1 MLLIDGVRYKEWVFQ
16 AEDEFEEIIKEHAK
30 DIFGEDSL
38 YFPLKRKL
46 KTTAGIGSIPDG
58 YVVSL
63 QEEPCW
69 YICEVE
75 FHTHPLYEHII
86 AQLQK
91 IITGAKTLQS
101 QGVVRDAIYTE
112 IKSAPFKEA
121 LIKSKIGTEDLHHFI
136 SNLISKPP
144 ILVIPIDQKID
155 GLEEACDG
163 LPIEKVRIVEF
174 QTFVRVG
181 VEGLAVHVHL
191 FKPLYEPAVSL
202 PLQPLTTLSKS
213 DSVEIALKHWQMKYP
228 FISIPARKDL
238 FPDSETKLTLET
250 DIGVIE
256 AHFIPKYRRVALS
269 KWFKAHPELRAGDK
283 IIIKVIEPMKR
294 YRLEIAK

>member
-1 MLLIDGVRYKEWVFQ
+1 MLIVDGVKYQEWTPKS
-16 AEDEFEEIIKEHAK
+16 EEEFEEIIKEHAK
-30 DIFGEDSL
+30 DIFGEDSI
-38 YFPLKRKL
+38 YFDLKKKL
-46 KTTAGIGSIPDG
+46 KTRAGIGSIPDG

-101 QGVVRDAIYTE
+101 QNVVRDAIYSE
-112 IKSAPFKEA
+112 ITGDPFKEA
-121 LIKSKIGTEDLHHFI
+121 LIKSKIGTEDPHHFI

-174 QTFVRVG
+174 KTFTREG
-181 VEGLAVHVHL
+181 VELSVHAHL
-191 FKPLYEPAVSL
+191 FEPLF
-202 PLQPLTTLSKS
+202 Q
-213 DSVEIALKHWQMKYP
+213 
-228 FISIPARKDL
+228 
-238 FPDSETKLTLET
+238 
-250 DIGVIE
+250 
-256 AHFIPKYRRVALS
+256 
-269 KWFKAHPELRAGDK
+269 RAGSLGNQK
-283 IIIKVIEPMKR
+283 IIRTEEREWPGARGLKLYIKDGKHYNPKEA
-294 YRLEIAK
+294 LEALGATLNRMVEGRGDRRATMPDGTILEYVGSTKNGKSKIAKVHTYLLDHGFTFSQGK

>member
-1 MLLIDGVRYKEWVFQ
+1 MFLIDGVKYQEWIPKS
-16 AEDEFEEIIKEHAK
+16 EEEFEEIIKEHAK

-58 YVVSL
+58 YVLSL

-91 IITGAKTLQS
+91 IITAAKTLQS
-101 QGVVRDAIYTE
+101 QGVVRDAIYSE

-121 LIKSKIGTEDLHHFI
+121 LIKSKIGAEDLHHFI

-144 ILVIPIDQKID
+144 TLVIPIDQKID

-163 LPIEKVRIVEF
+163 LPIEEVRIVEF
-174 QTFVRVG
+174 KTFAREG
-181 VEGLAVHVHL
+181 VEDLTVHAHL
-191 FKPLYEPAVSL
+191 FEPLYKRVEPPPPSSPL
-202 PLQPLTTLSKS
+202 PPG
-213 DSVEIALKHWQMKYP
+213 DSVEITLKPWQMKYP

-256 AHFIPKYRRVALS
+256 ANFIPKYHRVALS
-269 KWFKAHPELRAGDK
+269 KWFKAHPELKQGDK
-283 IIIKVIEPMKR
+283 VRISVIEPMKK
-294 YRLEIAK
+294 YRLEIAKE

>member
-1 MLLIDGVRYKEWVFQ
+1 MLIIDGVKYEAWTPKSE
-16 AEDEFEEIIKEHAK
+16 EEFEQVVKEHTQ
-30 DIFGEDSL
+30 DIFGEQSIYLDR
-38 YFPLKRKL
+38 KQKL
-46 KTTAGIGSIPDG
+46 KSLSGIGSIPDG
-58 YVVSL
+58 YVISL

-91 IITGAKTLQS
+91 IITAAKTLQS

-155 GLEEACDG
+155 GLEEACNG
-163 LPIEKVRIVEF
+163 LPIEEVRIVEF
-174 QTFVRVG
+174 KTFVREG
-181 VEGLAVHVHL
+181 IGLAVHAHL
-191 FKPLYEPAVSL
+191 FEPVYVA
-202 PLQPLTTLSKS
+202 TLSVEPKVAILNRPIKAETGETRRKVVVS
-213 DSVEIALKHWQMKYP
+213 PTGEKLSRTKFVERFASESERNASVTNKKYP
-228 FISIPARKDL
+228 HAMVDTPAK
-238 FPDSETKLTLET
+238 F
-250 DIGVIE
+250 E
-256 AHFIPKYRRVALS
+256 AFLAK
-269 KWFKAHPELRAGDK
+269 HPECAGWTLRDNT
-283 IIIKVIEPMKR
+283 
-294 YRLEIAK
+294 